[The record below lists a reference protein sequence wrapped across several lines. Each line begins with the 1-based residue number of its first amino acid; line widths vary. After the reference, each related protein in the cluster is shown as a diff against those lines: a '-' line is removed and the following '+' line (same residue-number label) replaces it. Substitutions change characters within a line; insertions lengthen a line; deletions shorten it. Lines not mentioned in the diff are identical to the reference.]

1 MKNRLV
7 RISIICLIM
16 ILVLTSNLYARVSS
30 TDPTTT
36 SGGEV
41 TITLK
46 SAETIYACKVKL
58 NDSNGL
64 TFVSATSSAGQV
76 NGKEINGASTSGFN
90 TIGTYK
96 FKVPEVTKDT
106 KYTVKFDVSVSK
118 DGETYENV
126 VNSSTVTVKAKE
138 TSKPSETTTNQE
150 PSTKT
155 DTTKSSNANL
165 STLGVTPKE
174 YDFTGFAKTKTEYSV
189 TVPSS
194 VDKLNVLY
202 KTEDSKAKA
211 VVTGNTDLKVG
222 SDNNIVIKVTAE
234 DGTTKEY
241 TIKVTKLAEDEEKPG
256 NVIDDGTE
264 LFLTKLEI
272 EGIELSPEFD
282 QKTLF
287 YKAILNE
294 DKDEVT
300 VNAVANNEKAK
311 VTISGNKN
319 LKDGENTISIIVSL
333 DGKVEQKVYQIT
345 LNKNLETESESET
358 TTTGSTEVKGG
369 MIGNVER
376 YIVVGIALIIFII
389 LVIIVLICLI
399 RREKKREVKY
409 REEDDDDE
417 IEVVPPLKTRLYNQD
432 NNEEDYRKTIE
443 EINAQT
449 QSIFHKD
456 EEVEGQSVEYE
467 DDDDYLKEKRRGKG
481 KH

>member
-1 MKNRLV
+1 MKKTKFIWVIIVALMF
-7 RISIICLIM
+7 IFSIKIYAAKGSFATSKSSIT
-16 ILVLTSNLYARVSS
+16 LTEGENSTFQITASECEGQFTIKSSNSNVKV
-30 TDPTTT
+30 DKT
-36 SGGEV
+36 SVWITGSE
-41 TITLK
+41 TITVT
-46 SAETIYACKVKL
+46 AVK
-58 NDSNGL
+58 
-64 TFVSATSSAGQV
+64 
-76 NGKEINGASTSGFN
+76 E
-90 TIGTYK
+90 GTAK
-96 FKVPEVTKDT
+96 ITVTA
-106 KYTVKFDVSVSK
+106 
-118 DGETYENV
+118 ENV
-126 VNSSTVTVKAKE
+126 GDTDEKDVTGSKEVSVTVKAKE

-358 TTTGSTEVKGG
+358 TTTGSTEVKGA

-432 NNEEDYRKTIE
+432 DNEEDYRKTIE

-467 DDDDYLKEKRRGKG
+467 DDDDYFKEKRRGKG